1 MILKPPEATEAPV
14 TDTVVRYHA
23 ERSKRGPY
31 PWTLVQTFES
41 GRTRVVKRYVSQ
53 GKAEREAAH
62 LQKVLDMVRQ
72 LSKDS

>member
-1 MILKPPEATEAPV
+1 MSEMEEPA

-23 ERSKRGPY
+23 ERSTRGPY

-41 GRTRVVKRYVSQ
+41 GRTRVVKRYISQ

-62 LQKVLDMVRQ
+62 LQQVLDVVRR
-72 LSKDS
+72 LSKDSSST